1 MRRRPHVL
9 VIGLVGKDTSTDV
22 LHHDANDHTD
32 DAEPRARTRLFKRLP
47 IAGPSTF
54 LMAQTKNREDEQY
67 SAADVGNVC
76 VRIKNGFNRCIGD
89 RTSYE
94 GDCTAGTSIHIIV
107 SGQYGVF
114 SGNCQQWVFE
124 NQDLVRPMNDGSV
137 LRVEGP
143 KGLLFPE
150 TWVGICLYN
159 VL

>member
-1 MRRRPHVL
+1 MRSRPHVL

-47 IAGPSTF
+47 IAGSSTF
-54 LMAQTKNREDEQY
+54 LMAQTENREDEKH
-67 SAADVGNVC
+67 SAADVGNIC

-89 RTSYE
+89 RNSYE
-94 GDCTAGTSIHIIV
+94 GDCTARTNIHMLV
-107 SGQYGVF
+107 SSQYGVF
-114 SGNCQQWVFE
+114 SGNCQPWVFE

-143 KGLLFPE
+143 KGLLFP
-150 TWVGICLYN
+150 GI
-159 VL
+159 